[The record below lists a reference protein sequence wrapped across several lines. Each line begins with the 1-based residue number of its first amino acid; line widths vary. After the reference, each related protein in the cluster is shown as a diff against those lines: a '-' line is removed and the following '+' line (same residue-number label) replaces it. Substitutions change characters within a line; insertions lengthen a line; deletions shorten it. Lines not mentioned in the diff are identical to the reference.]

1 VGAIAAALDCGGEAR
16 IPEMERP
23 SPGQVARMTTP
34 EQLHV
39 DDLVEVWA
47 DLAVQAQA
55 ALRGLLAAQGPARP
69 ATPEVQAAQR
79 ALAALTEALERTD
92 GRSTGVRSRP

>member
-1 VGAIAAALDCGGEAR
+1 MGAIAAALDCDGDVR
-16 IPEMERP
+16 IPAMERLP
-23 SPGQVARMTTP
+23 PGQVARMTTP
-34 EQLHV
+34 DQLHG
-39 DDLVEVWA
+39 DDLAEVWA

-55 ALRGLLAAQGPARP
+55 ALRGLLAAQEPARP

-92 GRSTGVRSRP
+92 GRSTGVRPEP